1 MDRKTK
7 LLRVLLWGVIL
18 LIAAG
23 SVLMLLLKNSGAG
36 RAAPLLPSSTSSD
49 AVTYEGADDYTAGG
63 ADLDAAAVR
72 SIRLSWLTGSV
83 TLRASGDGKIHFS
96 EDYSGEEQYRLR
108 YRVQDGTLSIEPC
121 QSGVSLVPEKRLTLE
136 LPEASLE
143 ALSLELASA
152 KLDARDVN
160 ADTLSISGV
169 SGSMELENIHAG
181 TLDIETVSGSLRCT
195 QLETQA
201 LRLSSVS
208 GSVDIAGS
216 FLRADAEA
224 TSGSVRL
231 ASSQLPEALNVS
243 TVSGSVTLLLPRDA
257 AFGYHFSTV
266 SGSVSNDLAGAER
279 RDSADIFVETTSG
292 SLRLKAAD

>member
-7 LLRVLLWGVIL
+7 LLRALLWGVIL

-23 SVLMLLLKNSGAG
+23 SVLMLLLKNRDEG

-49 AVTYEGADDYTAGG
+49 TITYDEADDYTVGG
-63 ADLDAAAVR
+63 ADLDAGEVR
-72 SIRLSWLTGSV
+72 SVRLSWHTGSV
-83 TLRASGDGKIHFS
+83 TLRASTDGRLHFS
-96 EDYSGEEQYRLR
+96 EDYSGEDQYRLR
-108 YRVQDGTLSIEPC
+108 YRVQDGALSIEPC
-121 QSGVSLVPEKRLTLE
+121 QGGVSRVPEKRLTLE

-143 ALSLELASA
+143 ELSLELASA

-169 SGSMELENIHAG
+169 SGGMELENIRVG
-181 TLDIETVSGSLRCT
+181 TLNIGTVSGSLRCT
-195 QLETQA
+195 QLDARE
-201 LRLSSVS
+201 LHLSGVS
-208 GSVDIAGS
+208 GSIDISGS

-231 ASSQLPEALNVS
+231 SSAQMPEALDVS

-257 AFGYHFSTV
+257 AFGYRFSTV
-266 SGSVSNDLAGAER
+266 SGSVSNDLPGAER
-279 RDSADIFVETTSG
+279 RENADVSVETTSG
-292 SLRLKAAD
+292 SLSLKAAD